1 MSGCSCKCTGA
12 TSSTGSKGD
21 QGATGS
27 QGEFGGFSGSWIFS
41 TSTAVTPAATFLR
54 LNNATPSAVTA
65 IYVSDTNSD
74 SIDFDAFLDSFSND
88 SKFGYIRIFKE
99 TDNTKF
105 CTYKVT
111 AVTDNGADH
120 TLTVTYISSN
130 STFAAS
136 DPLVLTFSPSG
147 GTNPAVLSNNTTD
160 VATSGTGTDALMSYV
175 VSANTLKTN
184 EDVLKIEASY
194 SMSGLTQNKN
204 ISFSINGANFISKL
218 PAYPVANTIE
228 LAKGVKYAKVKISI
242 TRKSTLAVF
251 IGIDVHLSDDV
262 YMSLRGFHFDEG
274 TGAGYAVADLSLNTL
289 TFACFGSNYD
299 ATSNTETITQN
310 QLLVEYYNK

>member
-1 MSGCSCKCTGA
+1 MSCSCKCVGA
-12 TSSTGSKGD
+12 TSSKGNKGD
-21 QGATGS
+21 AGAAGAAGS
-27 QGEFGGFSGSWIFS
+27 QGEFGGFSGSWLFS

-54 LNNATPSAVTA
+54 LNNATPSSVTA

-74 SIDFDAFLDSFSND
+74 SLDYDAFLDSFSND

-130 STFAAS
+130 STFAANDS
-136 DPLVLTFSPSG
+136 LVLTFSPSG
-147 GTNPAVLSNNTTD
+147 GVNPAVLSDNTTD
-160 VATSGTGTDALMSYV
+160 IATSGAGADALMSYAV
-175 VSANTLKTN
+175 PANTLKTN
-184 EDVLKIEASY
+184 EDSLEIEASY
-194 SMSGLTQNKN
+194 FMSGLTQDKRLL
-204 ISFSINGANFISKL
+204 FTLNGAGFHPK
-218 PAYPVANTIE
+218 VATGF
-228 LAKGVKYAKVKISI
+228 LVGKGVKYTKVKITI

-251 IGIDVHLSDDV
+251 ITIDIYNADDA
-262 YMSLRGFHFDEG
+262 YLSLRGYHLDEG
-274 TGAGYAVADLSLNTL
+274 TGAGTAVADLSANTL
-289 TFACFGSNYD
+289 TIACFGENYD

-310 QLLVEYYNK
+310 QLKVKYYNK